1 MFSRRGT
8 YKATCFVYRVIV
20 GTMRIPKT
28 TDCSSPPPPPP
39 PLVPAAPVSHPI
51 PLYTEV
57 SLLTTLAEVCR
68 KADCQQSRR
77 CLFLCCL
84 DCVG

>member
-8 YKATCFVYRVIV
+8 CKATCFVYRVIV

-28 TDCSSPPPPPP
+28 TDCSSPPPP

-77 CLFLCCL
+77 CLFCAALT
-84 DCVG
+84 V